1 MKWNVITLTVWSATS
16 LFAGQEMN
24 VSVCNLDEVAES
36 LVSNARRETE
46 AVFRSAGIQIV
57 WRECAGFRSPAEEA
71 RDPWYRI
78 RLWNRKSPRTND
90 PAALDLMGRAFLTES
105 SGAGSMADAYLQAVQ
120 DFAERHEPDDGA
132 LLGFVIAHELGH
144 LLLGPG
150 HARDGVMQSPW
161 GRKEVEAARRRS
173 LLFNKE
179 EAARIRLELQ
189 TRTASADDPPGK

>member
-46 AVFRSAGIQIV
+46 AVFRSAG
-57 WRECAGFRSPAEEA
+57 
-71 RDPWYRI
+71 
-78 RLWNRKSPRTND
+78 
-90 PAALDLMGRAFLTES
+90 PAALDLMGRAFPTEP